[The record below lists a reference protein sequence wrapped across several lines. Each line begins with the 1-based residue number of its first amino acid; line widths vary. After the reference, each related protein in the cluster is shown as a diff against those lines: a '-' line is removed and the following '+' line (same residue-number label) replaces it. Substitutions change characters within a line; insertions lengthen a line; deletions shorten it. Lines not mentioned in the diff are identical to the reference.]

1 MKKGVNV
8 DNKQKTGRGA
18 FQALAITSTIGV
30 ELGITSTLGFY
41 SGRYL
46 DDMLGTTPVFL
57 VICLLLGLGIGVLGI
72 IKTINAFFKDND
84 DKGVK

>member
-1 MKKGVNV
+1 MDDNRNKG
-8 DNKQKTGRGA
+8 KGA

-41 SGRYL
+41 GGRYL
-46 DDMLGTTPVFL
+46 DEMLGTTPVFL
-57 VICLLLGLGIGVLGI
+57 VICLLLGLGVGVMGI